1 MYERNQRIM
10 TTLSEI
16 HKRLDSLSKL
26 EYGWYDNANKNNPI
40 GNPIISSAVN
50 TAYTIASKLVK
61 YDDNIGDSRFSD
73 FELFPTSEGGI
84 QLSWNHLNGEIDFNA
99 DNCINFY
106 NYNTNTVIR
115 LVLPVDTVN
124 EDEKIKSDTNNISV
138 SSYDEL
144 FSYIMRLK

>member
-1 MYERNQRIM
+1 M
-10 TTLSEI
+10 TTLNEI

-40 GNPIISSAVN
+40 GNTITSSAVN

-61 YDDNIGDSRFSD
+61 YADNIGDSRFAD

-84 QLSWNHLNGEIDFNA
+84 QLSWNHLNGEIYFTAYNCIDYYDYNA
-99 DNCINFY
+99 D
-106 NYNTNTVIR
+106 TVIR
-115 LVLPVDTVN
+115 LALPVDAVNN
-124 EDEKIKSDTNNISV
+124 EDKKIKSDTNNISV

-144 FSYIMRLK
+144 FSYIIRLK

>member
-1 MYERNQRIM
+1 M